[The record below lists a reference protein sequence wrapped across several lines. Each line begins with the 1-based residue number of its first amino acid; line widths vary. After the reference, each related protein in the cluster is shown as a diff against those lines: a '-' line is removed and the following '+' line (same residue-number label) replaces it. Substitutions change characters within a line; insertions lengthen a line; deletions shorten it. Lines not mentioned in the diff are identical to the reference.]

1 MEADLRTLTN
11 YGGSSV
17 GAVQTNSSN
26 TGDLQRVTGHT
37 VATTGESTISRCLRR
52 SDLRSCR
59 YASQYELSDSELLY
73 SEGMAPEEV
82 KGSIP
87 DQTASIRPV
96 TFRPEEALQS
106 TQFWIGSSRSDA
118 PVPRGSI
125 PEGTSLVAVPGKGS
139 LSVTGP
145 TRSQQGGAKPNSRL
159 SSVTSGQKR
168 PPTSELRQGIQGVI
182 GGKAL
187 GTEEPS
193 QAYSGSRVS
202 RRDLIVLG
210 SSISLW

>member
-1 MEADLRTLTN
+1 MEE
-11 YGGSSV
+11 
-17 GAVQTNSSN
+17 AVSELYKQILQTPE
-26 TGDLQRVTGHT
+26 TF
-37 VATTGESTISRCLRR
+37 RR
-52 SDLRSCR
+52 SRDIPESLPVKTQCPNTSDDLYSEVAETD
-59 YASQYELSDSELLY
+59 ASQYEVSDSELLH